1 MLATGMWNCRRIN
14 ILYMII
20 QDLEQSGM
28 LMKYDGTTWLINI
41 DHILWILWDLD
52 RFSILEVHA
61 RLWLEHPNRNVHTL
75 HPPRMAPLLNPG
87 GFSSEAW
94 HGLAPRHRSCTG
106 RVGVLLRIPQNHPR
120 IRMIFLSFDC
130 FASWKSVKE
139 KIIPKIHLMISC
151 RIQSFLLQKLIK
163 KWLEVLL
170 GLHRNLAV
178 EQALCYADA
187 LQQAKKSWFW
197 HGNLWKSWPNQ
208 TGINLGV
215 TSRP

>member
-1 MLATGMWNCRRIN
+1 
-14 ILYMII
+14 MID
-20 QDLEQSGM
+20 QDW
-28 LMKYDGTTWLINI
+28 YIYI
-41 DHILWILWDLD
+41 YIYIYILWDLD

-61 RLWLEHPNRNVHTL
+61 RLWLEHLRNVDTL
-75 HPPRMAPLLNPG
+75 HPRMAPLLNPG

-94 HGLAPRHRSCTG
+94 LFGFSGAQGTG
-106 RVGVLLRIPQNHPR
+106 RVGVLLRIAQNHPR
-120 IRMIFLSFDC
+120 IRMIFLS

-139 KIIPKIHLMISC
+139 KIIPKIYPMTSC
-151 RIQSFLLQKLIK
+151 RFQSFLLQKLIK

-208 TGINLGV
+208 TWINLGV